1 MEHEIETVYYNYWGR
16 TRLNHMID
24 MCERLP
30 DLFIERNIDAIS
42 IESNNKSF
50 LDYYREHYKIKGD
63 KYCDMWLR
71 GMLADYVKRCSR
83 RDNDAPYHRRY
94 YEDWLSNTRWIAN
107 EFPELIKWCDE
118 YEQWLPNDDTQPQ
131 QSVNVPGDHKRMEWC
146 DLSELREAANE
157 YLSLLQT
164 YDFVSFKGDD
174 VHKTISRLR
183 NAIANVDLESVG
195 DVLKRYNVNQTKII
209 YECECLDRILLET
222 INVMGNNL
230 PKIKKIDPDV
240 AKMFQ
245 FLNRFYDI
253 LLFEIEDSVL
263 SRCTTDPTKGDVDA
277 GERLKSYLNG
287 DYGDMEF
294 RWFYKQFVECYDIDE
309 DYKPNDLK
317 PGDFEDMLCY
327 ANIRR
332 LKYLISIC
340 PDDEIKTIMNE
351 RVEKF
356 QHEIDTRNNAVTFDT
371 PEPPGNEQAAQPPLP
386 PSAEANATDDAQPS
400 PKVDADRL
408 GSFFNAKFKGA
419 GNNPDRIKDLVNDIE
434 KIKVTKELAMIAVM
448 IYDCRQYFIRRS
460 STFAAWLREFFDII
474 GRDCPKDTHKN
485 KYKPDERIE
494 RLFYYLK

>member
-1 MEHEIETVYYNYWGR
+1 MEHEFETVYYNYWGR

-118 YEQWLPNDDTQPQ
+118 YEQWLPDDDTQPQ

-146 DLSELREAANE
+146 DLSELREASSS
-157 YLSLLQT
+157 YCRLLT
-164 YDFVSFKGDD
+164 SYSFTWNDQD
-174 VHKTISRLR
+174 TNARVNRLHD
-183 NAIANVDLESVG
+183 AIANVKVNEIG
-195 DVLKRYNVNQTKII
+195 DVLERFNVNQSTII
-209 YECECLDRILLET
+209 NEVENIISIVERLIDEIG
-222 INVMGNNL
+222 MKM
-230 PKIKKIDPDV
+230 PKIKPYDPGVTDVFNFCNELRFAMTIELTKLRNRYTIDPT
-240 AKMFQ
+240 
-245 FLNRFYDI
+245 I
-253 LLFEIEDSVL
+253 
-263 SRCTTDPTKGDVDA
+263 GDDDA
-277 GERLKSYLNG
+277 GQRLMSYLNG
-287 DYGDMEF
+287 DYGDMDF
-294 RWFYKQFVECYDIDE
+294 RMFYNNYLIPDGDYYHDTDYSTIIHARRRRLNYLIGICNDSRVKDIMI
-309 DYKPNDLK
+309 
-317 PGDFEDMLCY
+317 DML
-327 ANIRR
+327 RG
-332 LKYLISIC
+332 
-340 PDDEIKTIMNE
+340 
-351 RVEKF
+351 VE
-356 QHEIDTRNNAVTFDT
+356 HEIDTYYNAVPDDT
-371 PEPPGNEQAAQPPLP
+371 PEPPENEQAAQPPLP
-386 PSAEANATDDAQPS
+386 PSAEATTTDDAQPS

-448 IYDCRQYFIRRS
+448 IYECHQYFIRRS